1 VSHNLDISQLD
12 ISRACLEYC
21 FFVPNYAISM
31 QSDHELYNEHRDSL
45 WFDSAIELEP
55 SPVLE
60 DETNADVVVIG
71 AGYTGLRA
79 ALRLAEA
86 GTRVVVLDAFDIG
99 WGASGRN
106 GGQVNPM
113 LPFNTPDRIRKL
125 VGDNYFE
132 SLTEASLNSAD
143 ELFELIETYKIDC
156 QPRQNG
162 WLRVDHCDKA
172 RKVSQANA
180 EIWNRLGADMQPVEG
195 DEVQRL
201 SGSAIYRSGVV
212 VPKGGSVQ
220 PLSLARGLARAA
232 CEAGAEIYSRSP
244 VSALHRKGAK
254 WLVETPRAKVTTD
267 WVILATNGYSDKLF
281 PGLAKSILPLVPIQ
295 IATGPLEP
303 RQIAEILPHG
313 HTISDTRR
321 IIMYARREQD
331 DRMVFGG
338 HGHLDQNN
346 EAAGFDWLVRDAER
360 IFPQL
365 KGVDWC
371 YRWGGKIA
379 VTEDRLPHFHEPKPG
394 LIAGLG
400 YNGRGVAMSHVMGK
414 LLADR
419 ALGAL
424 PESLPFPTT
433 SIKAMSFRRIQMMG
447 ESSAIKLMRFLDK
460 LESK

>member
-1 VSHNLDISQLD
+1 M
-12 ISRACLEYC
+12 
-21 FFVPNYAISM
+21 FFVPKSGIFM

-45 WFDSAIELEP
+45 WFDTAIELEP

-60 DETNADVVVIG
+60 GECTADVVVIG

-86 GTRVVVLDAFDIG
+86 GTQAVVLDAFDIG

-113 LPFNTPDRIRKL
+113 LPFNTPEQIRKL

-132 SLTEASLNSAD
+132 SATEASLNSAD
-143 ELFELIETYKIDC
+143 ELFELIKTHNIDC

-162 WLRVDHCDKA
+162 WLRVDHCNKA
-172 RKVSQANA
+172 REVSKSNTK
-180 EIWNRLGADMQPVEG
+180 IWNSLGANMQSIEG
-195 DEVQRL
+195 EEVQKL
-201 SGSAIYRSGVV
+201 SGSKIYRSGTVN
-212 VPKGGSVQ
+212 PNGGAVQ
-220 PLSLARGLARAA
+220 PLSLVRGLARAA
-232 CEAGAEIYSRSP
+232 RSAGAKTYSRSP
-244 VSALHRKGAK
+244 VSSLHRKDNK
-254 WLVETPRAKVTTD
+254 WIVGTPTARVSSD
-267 WVILATNGYSDKLF
+267 WVIFATNAYSDEAL
-281 PGLAKSILPLVPIQ
+281 PNLAKSVLPLAPIQ
-295 IATGPLEP
+295 IATDPLAPEV
-303 RQIAEILPHG
+303 IDAILPQG

-321 IIMYARREQD
+321 IIMYARREPD
-331 DRMVFGG
+331 NRMVFGG
-338 HGHLDQNN
+338 HGHLDRNN
-346 EAAGFDWLVRDAER
+346 VVGGFEWLLRDVER

-365 KGVDWC
+365 KDVNWR

-379 VTEDRLPHFHEPKPG
+379 VTEDRLPHFHEPQSG

-419 ALGAL
+419 VLGAR

-433 SIKAMSFRRIQMMG
+433 SIKAMSFRRIQMIG